1 MFPTFEPHIG
11 FLVSVRSLALHM
23 DREKDRHFSPWE
35 DHNALSSDKFAES
48 LFEYARSPTVSNI
61 CTINICNNL
70 CFDESVHFWIFHD
83 FSVTSR
89 PRFRILLIH
98 SAFSHDID
106 PLSKGEVGFHA
117 GHSAA
122 IMLNANAKARVFV
135 LRAHDDRLRVS
146 IVQPWMVWNDSQD
159 FNLFLDFLIFS
170 FQHA

>member
-1 MFPTFEPHIG
+1 MFWWISTF
-11 FLVSVRSLALHM
+11 LN
-23 DREKDRHFSPWE
+23 FSW
-35 DHNALSSDKFAES
+35 F
-48 LFEYARSPTVSNI
+48 F
-61 CTINICNNL
+61 
-70 CFDESVHFWIFHD
+70 
-83 FSVTSR
+83 TSR

-146 IVQPWMVWNDSQD
+146 IVQPWIVWNDSQD

-170 FQHA
+170 FQHAEGDFFRHVAISVFSEQRGDAQEFVWRPFRGVLGTVPVRKVFPNLILRRRTIYDI